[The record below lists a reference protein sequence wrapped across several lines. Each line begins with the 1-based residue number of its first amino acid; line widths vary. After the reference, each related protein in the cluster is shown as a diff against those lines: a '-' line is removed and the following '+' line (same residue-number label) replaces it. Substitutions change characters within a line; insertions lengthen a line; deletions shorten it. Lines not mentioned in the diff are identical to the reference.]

1 MIQPSLHDWY
11 VGQCLQGLL
20 SHPEN
25 MSINEDLT
33 FADEDARR
41 EVIFAEVVE
50 VAFQIADA
58 VMQLRKIRA
67 GQN

>member
-1 MIQPSLHDWY
+1 MIQPTLHDWY
-11 VGQCLQGLL
+11 VGQVLQGLL

-25 MSINEDLT
+25 MAIDEDLT

-58 VMQLRKIRA
+58 VMEYRKIRA
-67 GQN
+67 GNN